1 MHKIG
6 FGYDIHRLEA
16 GLRLVLG
23 GTEIPFPAG
32 LRGHSDG
39 DALVHAVIDALLGA
53 LGEGDIGTHF
63 PDTDPRYEGARS
75 VGLLAAV
82 VGLLRA
88 QGAEIVNVDTV
99 VAAEEPKLAPHVPAM
114 KAALAP
120 VLGIPETRLGIKA
133 KTNEG
138 LGPVGEKRAIA
149 CYAVALVDIPD

>member
-1 MHKIG
+1 MYKVG

-16 GLRLVLG
+16 GRKLVLG
-23 GTEIPFPAG
+23 GIEIPFETG
-32 LRGHSDG
+32 LLGHSDG

-53 LGEGDIGTHF
+53 LGEGDIGTRF

-75 VGLLAAV
+75 SRLLEAVAALV
-82 VGLLRA
+82 RA
-88 QGAEIVNVDTV
+88 RGGEIVNVDTV
-99 VAAEEPKLAPHVPAM
+99 VVAEEPKIGPHAAAM

-120 VLGIPETRLGIKA
+120 VLGLPAGALGIKG

-149 CYAVALVDIPD
+149 CYAVALVRFPD